1 MTLDQIVTA
10 LIYLVAVFVLFYLG
24 KFVYDKLNRRF
35 ELREELVKKDNFA
48 LSIAVVGYYFGLV
61 IALGGVLAS
70 ESEGWMIDLVE
81 ILFYGVLSIFLLNFS
96 IFLNDKIILR
106 KFDNVKE
113 IIEDQ
118 NAGTGIVEAANHI
131 AVGMILYGAMSGD
144 YGSWLTA
151 AVFWIVGQI
160 VLIIAGELYRR
171 ILPFDLHAEIEKDNV
186 AVGVA
191 FAGVLIAIGNIIRI
205 GAAGD
210 FISWYYNLT
219 TFFGFVIFG
228 LIMLPILRFVTDKV
242 LLPGEKLTD
251 ELVNQEKPNIGA
263 AAIEAFS
270 YIGASFLVGWVT

>member
-81 ILFYGVLSIFLLNFS
+81 ILFYGVLSIILLNFS

>member
-1 MTLDQIVTA
+1 MTIDQIIAA
-10 LIYLVAVFVLFYLG
+10 LLYLVSVFILFFIG
-24 KFVYDKLNRRF
+24 KLVYGLFNRRIN
-35 ELREELVKKDNFA
+35 LKEELVKKDNFA
-48 LSIAVVGYYFGLV
+48 LALAVTGYYFGLI

-70 ESEGWMIDLVE
+70 ESEGLMVDLIE
-81 ILFYGVLSIFLLNFS
+81 IFFYGIISILLLNLS
-96 IFLNDKIILR
+96 VYINDKVILS
-106 KFDNVKE
+106 KFDNEKE

-131 AVGMILYGAMSGD
+131 AIGMVIYGAMSGD

-151 AVFWIVGQI
+151 GVFWILGQA
-160 VLIIAGELYRR
+160 VLILASIVYRR

-191 FAGVLIAIGNIIRI
+191 FAGVLIAIGNIVRI

-210 FISWYYNLT
+210 FISWEYNLT
-219 TFFGFVIFG
+219 TFFGFVLFG
-228 LIMLPILRFVTDKV
+228 LILLPVIRFATDKV

-251 ELVNQEKPNIGA
+251 ELVNQEKPNVGA

-270 YIGASFLVGWVT
+270 YIGASFLVGWVI